1 MPRCFV
7 AVFLV
12 DILFVISAAYIV
24 SCQLCLYWRLSNVLL
39 SLPAGCGQ
47 LSSDSPSRRRTLR
60 GPKLLHFGFQTLGL
74 LRLVLSSPSLSVPF
88 RPVTAGCVQGR
99 S

>member
-24 SCQLCLYWRLSNVLL
+24 SFQLCLYWRLV
-39 SLPAGCGQ
+39 
-47 LSSDSPSRRRTLR
+47 
-60 GPKLLHFGFQTLGL
+60 
-74 LRLVLSSPSLSVPF
+74 
-88 RPVTAGCVQGR
+88 
-99 S
+99 